1 MAFPMQKDTTYSD
14 YMETIKKTGKDI
26 WNDDDECS
34 YTPYLVQRGLF
45 SDDPNAIKL
54 LNIANQR
61 IKDKKL
67 HYHWLLHTMSK
78 KVTYVSQSKRKKD
91 ILVKKYLS
99 SVKKVYGYNDKKAM
113 SAIDILSIEQLEQ
126 IASSLSQGGTSR

>member
-14 YMETIKKTGKDI
+14 YMMSIKNTGKDI
-26 WNDDDECS
+26 WNDEERS
-34 YTPYLVQRGLF
+34 YTPYLVPRGLF

-61 IKDKKL
+61 IKDEKL
-67 HYHWLLHTMSK
+67 HFHWLLHTMSK
-78 KVTYVSQSKRKKD
+78 KVKYVAQSKRKKD

-113 SAIDILSIEQLEQ
+113 SAIDVLSIEQLEQ